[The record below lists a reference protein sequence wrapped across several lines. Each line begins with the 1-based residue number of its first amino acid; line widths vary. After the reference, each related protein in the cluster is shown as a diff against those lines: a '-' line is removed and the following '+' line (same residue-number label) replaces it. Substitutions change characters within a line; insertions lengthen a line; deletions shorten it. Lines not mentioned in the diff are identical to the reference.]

1 MTRNDIDRIY
11 TEQVA
16 GLLAKG
22 FRIHTNTMSG
32 SQGEIAHIDL
42 TDGSEMLRV
51 LIENWNTYGEY
62 YDDNITIKVGRC
74 TEPLKGHGRN
84 IIWNDRLE
92 IISQIEIAKI
102 TNSFYTTLEES
113 KRMYEKRREHR
124 RNRRE
129 PLRKDLSRAYKS
141 AALTWL
147 RKQPRMKSCRLEDI
161 EWMTRSTLEN
171 GRVCYAIR
179 AKGKTYL
186 LHA

>member
-11 TEQVA
+11 TGEVL

-22 FRIHTNTMSG
+22 YMIHTDTMGG
-32 SQGEIAHIDL
+32 SQGEIAHTDL
-42 TDGSEMLRV
+42 TDGSEILRV
-51 LIENWNTYGEY
+51 LMESRYTCREY
-62 YDDNITIKVGRC
+62 YGDIITIKVGRC
-74 TEPLKGHGRN
+74 TEPQRGLRGN

-92 IISQIEIAKI
+92 VISEIEIAKI
-102 TNSFYTTLEES
+102 TGSFYTTLEES
-113 KRMYEKRREHR
+113 RRMYEKRREHR
-124 RNRRE
+124 RNR
-129 PLRKDLSRAYKS
+129 PGLLRKDLGVAYKS

-171 GRVCYAIR
+171 GRVCYEIR
-179 AKGKTYL
+179 AKSKSYL